1 MIADMLLTTFFTY
14 IFWSAL
20 NTIRKGTLCR
30 PPEFSCC
37 SAFSFMVF
45 SPVNSNYLVL
55 LLFIHY
61 VMSDSLKSHGLQ
73 HTRLPCPPLSP
84 GVCSNSCPLSL
95 WCYLTILCCFLSL
108 PFPASRSFPVSQL
121 FCIRLLK
128 IWSFSFRNGP
138 SNEYSGLISF
148 RMDWLDLLAFEEI
161 LKSLLQHQIG
171 KHQFFST
178 QPSLRNNSHN
188 HRWLLKKP

>member
-1 MIADMLLTTFFTY
+1 
-14 IFWSAL
+14 
-20 NTIRKGTLCR
+20 
-30 PPEFSCC
+30 
-37 SAFSFMVF
+37 MVF

-55 LLFIHY
+55 LLFIRY
-61 VMSDSLKSHGLQ
+61 VMSALKSHGLQ
-73 HTRLPCPPLSP
+73 HTRLLCPPLSP

-121 FCIRLLK
+121 FCIRLPK

-138 SNEYSGLISF
+138 SNEYSELISF

-161 LKSLLQHQIG
+161 LKSPLQH
-171 KHQFFST
+171 
-178 QPSLRNNSHN
+178 HN
-188 HRWLLKKP
+188 WKASIL